1 MDLSLP
7 LNIWTI
13 GLPIPVALAVV
24 ALLGYFVSKG
34 SPSTVARREQ
44 HRYDFEIE
52 ETLNR
57 MFALLARYGTGFSV
71 AVFEIDLFDSI
82 KAEQGQ
88 HYGDYMLQQVDRVVR
103 QCARDTDN
111 VARYAGE
118 KFLVL
123 MPHTDAVGAA
133 VFADR
138 TRSAVANQLT
148 VTVSGGVTT
157 VFDGDTPKSLMTRVH
172 AALETAKGVGRSAVA
187 QHLGDRAEPIGG

>member
-24 ALLGYFVSKG
+24 ALLGYFISKG
-34 SPSTVARREQ
+34 SPSAVARREQ
-44 HRYDFEIE
+44 QHCGLDIE

-57 MFALLARYGTGFSV
+57 MFALLARYGIGFSV
-71 AVFEIDLFDSI
+71 AIFEIDLFDSI

-88 HYGDYMLQQVDRVVR
+88 HHGEYLLQQVDRVVR
-103 QCARDTDN
+103 QCARETDN

-123 MPHTDAVGAA
+123 MPHTDAVGAT
-133 VFADR
+133 VLADR

-157 VFDGDTPKSLMTRVH
+157 VFDGDSPKSLMTRVQ
-172 AALETAKGVGRSAVA
+172 AALETAKGVGRSTVA
-187 QHLGDRAEPIGG
+187 QHLGDRAESISS